1 MLYLVALFFPFVSLL
16 LVRKPVQATIS
27 LLLHLLAAFLF
38 ITVIA
43 SWLGF
48 ILFTALVLHALFV
61 VHGAQADRRAER
73 IAEAVQQRN
82 S

>member
-38 ITVIA
+38 VTVIA

-48 ILFTALVLHALFV
+48 ILFTALVLHAFFV

-73 IAEAVQQRN
+73 IAEAVQR
-82 S
+82 SD

>member
-16 LVRKPVQATIS
+16 LVRKPLQATIS
-27 LLLHLLAAFLF
+27 LLLHLLAVFLF
-38 ITVIA
+38 VTVIA

-48 ILFTALVLHALFV
+48 VLFTALVLHALLV
-61 VHGAQADRRAER
+61 VHGVKADQRAER

-82 S
+82 N

>member
-61 VHGAQADRRAER
+61 VHGALADRRAER

>member
-27 LLLHLLAAFLF
+27 LLLHLLAVFLF
-38 ITVIA
+38 VTVIA

-61 VHGAQADRRAER
+61 VYGVQADRRAEPNR
-73 IAEAVQQRN
+73 GGGAAAQ
-82 S
+82 

>member
-1 MLYLVALFFPFVSLL
+1 MLYLIALFFPFVSLL

-38 ITVIA
+38 VTVIA

-48 ILFTALVLHALFV
+48 ILFTALVLHAFFV

-73 IAEAVQQRN
+73 IAEAVRR
-82 S
+82 SD

>member
-38 ITVIA
+38 VTVIA

-48 ILFTALVLHALFV
+48 ILFTALVLHAFFV
-61 VHGAQADRRAER
+61 IHGAQADRRAER
-73 IAEAVQQRN
+73 IAEAVQRGD
-82 S
+82 

>member
-16 LVRKPVQATIS
+16 LVRKPVQAAIS
-27 LLLHLLAAFLF
+27 LLLHLLAVFLF
-38 ITVIA
+38 VTVIA

-48 ILFTALVLHALFV
+48 VLFTALVLHALFV
-61 VHGAQADRRAER
+61 VHGVKADQRAER

-82 S
+82 N